1 MEGEGILL
9 ERQGLCLRKEGLSP
23 FRLGCSEVMFLS
35 RFLRFALVPLR
46 YETRTDSNR
55 FGSIVGVGSLS
66 ILNDR
71 GKGKLDSFGCLS

>member
-9 ERQGLCLRKEGLSP
+9 ERQRLGLRKEGLSP
-23 FRLGCSEVMFLS
+23 FRLGCSEVMLLS
-35 RFLRFALVPLR
+35 GFLRFALVPLR

-66 ILNDR
+66 ISNDR